1 MMFHPHTSHKMQL
14 LDRVVYGPLK
24 VFYNQAVDNW
34 MISPGNVGKPIT
46 IYNIA
51 ELAVIVYF
59 NAVVPNSITH
69 VTRFVFFNKNVFF
82 YD

>member
-14 LDRVVYGPLK
+14 LDRVVYGPFK
-24 VFYNQAVDNW
+24 VFCNQAVDNW

-59 NAVVPNSITH
+59 NAVVPNSIMKVH
-69 VTRFVFFNKNVFF
+69 KVCVFQ
-82 YD
+82 